1 MKLNSKNKMIS
12 LLALTLVLLFTGCK
26 KFLEERSQ
34 TLQYANNSAKLREVL
49 LGEGY
54 MQHFPGVPSNFAS
67 NKNQLYF
74 PWLNAM
80 DDDIADFVIGPSPF
94 EDRRDVFGFYTW
106 QKDPYVTMNTY
117 VLTTDNN
124 WPMVYKAINA
134 LNGIIAKSREL
145 TDNPAELDRIRGEAL
160 FLRAHYYFYM
170 VNSYAGAYKPET
182 AATDLG
188 VPVKITEYVEDGFFK
203 RNTIAEVYNQILL
216 DLTESEGLLKNTAPS
231 ILYYTNVVAVNLLQ
245 SRVYLYMQNWEEAV
259 KAANKVIE
267 RKGTL
272 YNLAE
277 YKPAMSFFSLTNPE
291 AIFTQGGNAMVL
303 LMPES
308 ISFPR
313 TFRASDDLIN
323 QYQLNDLRRTSF
335 FALDSYGKYRYA
347 KMYMSST
354 IKPSEVFSDNYYMR
368 NAEAYLNKAEAEAM
382 LDQSNEASQALNTL
396 RKARFLPA
404 DYVDISLN
412 GQSLINFVRA
422 ERRRELC
429 FEGHRWFDLKR
440 YAVNAKYPFSKEIV
454 HEWHDAT
461 VANQAFVKA
470 TIALAPNDPAYLVPI
485 PAAAITWNQGALI
498 QNPERPERKF

>member
-1 MKLNSKNKMIS
+1 MKLNSKNKSIS

-34 TLQYANNSAKLREVL
+34 TLQYANNWTKLREVL

-54 MQHFPGVPSNFAS
+54 MQHFPGVPTNFS
-67 NKNQLYF
+67 GNRNQLYF
-74 PWLNAM
+74 PWLNVM

-106 QKDPYVTMNTY
+106 QKDPYVAMNTY

-124 WPMVYKAINA
+124 WPMIYKSINA
-134 LNGIIAKSREL
+134 LNGIIAKSMQL
-145 TDNPAELDRIRGEAL
+145 NDNPAELERIRGEAL
-160 FLRAHYYFYM
+160 FLRANYYFYM
-170 VNSYAGAYKPET
+170 VNSYAGAYKP
-182 AATDLG
+182 ASAGTDLG

-203 RNTIAEVYNQILL
+203 RNTITEVYNQILA
-216 DLTESEGLLKNTAPS
+216 DLTASEGLLKNAAPS
-231 ILYYTNVVAVNLLQ
+231 SLYYTNGVAVNLLQ

-267 RKGTL
+267 KKSTL

-277 YKPAMSFFSLTNPE
+277 YKPAGSFFSLTNPE

-313 TFRASDDLIN
+313 TFRASDELVN
-323 QYQLNDLRRTSF
+323 LYSLNDLRRQSF
-335 FALDSYGKYRYA
+335 FAVDTYGKFRYA

-354 IKPSEVFSDNYYMR
+354 IKPSEVFSDNFYLR

-382 LDQSNEASQALNTL
+382 LDHANEANQALNTL

-404 DYVDISLN
+404 DYADLSLS
-412 GQSLINFVRA
+412 GQALIDFTRN

-440 YAVNAKYPFSKEIV
+440 YAVNPKYPFSKEIT

-470 TIALAPNDPAYLVPI
+470 TLTLPPNDPAYLVPV
-485 PAAAITWNQGALI
+485 PAAAIAWNQGVLI
-498 QNPERPERKF
+498 QNPERPDRKF